1 MSSDATVTPD
11 AVDLLVVEDDPHDAE
26 LTLRALLKANL
37 VSRVHVVRD
46 GVEALDYLF
55 GEGSHA
61 GQEARQLPRL
71 VLLDLK
77 LPKVNGLQVLR
88 RIKSDPRTRCV
99 PVVILTS
106 SRESSD
112 VVESYGLGV
121 NSYVVK
127 PVSFDRFAE
136 SVRQVG
142 AYWLTLNQPPIA
154 S

>member
-1 MSSDATVTPD
+1 MSVDARVTPD
-11 AVDLLVVEDDPHDAE
+11 GVDLLVVEDDPHDAE

-55 GEGSHA
+55 GEGSHV
-61 GQEARQLPRL
+61 GPETRQLPRL

-142 AYWLTLNQPPIA
+142 TYWLTMNQPPIV

>member
-1 MSSDATVTPD
+1 MSGEVTPI
-11 AVDLLVVEDDPHDAE
+11 AEAADLLVVEDDPHDAE

-46 GVEALDYLF
+46 GVEALDYLL
-55 GEGSHA
+55 GEGDHA
-61 GQEARQLPRL
+61 GQQHRPLPRL

-88 RIKSDPRTRCV
+88 RLRSEPRTRCV
-99 PVVILTS
+99 PVVVLTS

-112 VVESYGLGV
+112 VLESYGLGV

-142 AYWLTLNQPPIA
+142 AYWLTLNQPPLA
-154 S
+154 P